1 MKVTDTNDKNSTDRF
16 CRLTQP
22 GEATKVKVEVNSL
35 SRFTQPGEATKVKVE
50 VNSLSRL

>member
-22 GEATKVKVEVNSL
+22 GEATKVKVEVKSL